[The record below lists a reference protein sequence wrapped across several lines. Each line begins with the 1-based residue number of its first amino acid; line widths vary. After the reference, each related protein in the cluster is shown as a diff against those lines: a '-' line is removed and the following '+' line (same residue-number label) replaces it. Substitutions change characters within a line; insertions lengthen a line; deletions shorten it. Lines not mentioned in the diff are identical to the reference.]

1 MRAECREQ
9 VAKALGKRK
18 LSAADS
24 NRISSLYIRAQ
35 NTLART
41 DPDWMFKSPAE
52 RAEAIAQKTATD
64 LAVQIAKN
72 NQNIARDAII
82 KAQLQNEIYNH
93 PKLNPVQAL
102 MRKIAYFSD
111 QSGIQSIEKQSQALH
126 SRWMSLVAD
135 VFTKTQ
141 ERFGMSVNKAMTDD
155 IIRVMFG
162 GKSDNPEITAM
173 AKEVSAALEEMRLA
187 FNRAG
192 GNIKKL
198 DNFGFMT
205 SHDQKKVA
213 LTDQSEWVNDALA
226 GVDRN
231 QYVKETGE
239 LMDELEL
246 KSMLEE
252 IYKTISTN
260 GANKDLLILNK
271 QAKAGASPVGGRS
284 KMANRHQESR
294 ALHFKDGDA
303 WLAYQKKYGTY
314 DEAGFHEI
322 LKNHTHRMSTEV
334 AMMQN
339 LGSNP
344 RNTFES
350 LLDEAKIK
358 LKADPQNGMKHGEID
373 KQAHRAMSMYNTL
386 DANTRAID
394 STLGNVMGGLRALM
408 VASKLGGTTLTTFG
422 DHASMKKV
430 ANMLGLSYTK
440 SILPE
445 YMKQLKQGATRDEA
459 LRFGLGINEMAG
471 SMTRFGDAD
480 IVSSATKSGRF
491 NARMQAFAATTMKLS
506 GLNAVTAGAK
516 RALNLVHMNKLA
528 EMTRKTDWKD
538 LGADDLKIL
547 QGNGITERDWQLWQ
561 QLEPSKREDGTA
573 VLTQNDFFSAPDDI
587 FINFASPEL
596 KALKDEIDAQIL
608 ELNDRN
614 AIDDLR
620 IKNREQKLDDIK
632 RSLSQRLL
640 DYANRKDAQAQAE
653 KQALQDRID
662 LIDAQKEASAAQAD
676 LNTYIRTIENQE
688 DLKGF
693 IDGITQGKTIDNLT
707 DKAKKLGR
715 TLESL
720 DNKVVTKT
728 TRLND
733 KIKTF
738 EKEIQGKFSDFT
750 ELLNSKSKLSKDK
763 LIEYEGKLSERLN
776 RYASRRDVNVQKE
789 LDALNELK
797 DLVAL
802 KQERL
807 DTDFEVRKAQEQTRI
822 KQKTDQK
829 IDSSISRNSRR
840 NYKSGEDLGYRLG
853 NAERRM
859 TELRTKMRSTDSSAN
874 KAVTQKYKELDKR
887 VNTLDAEFIEYQ
899 TKVAERQEKRQ
910 HVMDRLNNSITPR
923 QKELLADARYK
934 AAMKYQTHIFNE
946 ESVAIIEAGVRERS
960 IINLGEAGT
969 IQGELGRTLFQFKG
983 FPLAYMFRI
992 GHRAFAQG
1000 DVKSRV
1006 TFLASLLAYQTLA
1019 GALIVQTQNLANG
1032 KNPEPVFTI
1041 DFFGKSLLKGGGLSF
1056 LGDIMSALSD
1066 PTGRSASD
1074 FISGPLLGQSMKL
1087 GMLLTGMGNNFI
1099 EGKESTRM
1107 MEVANTLKGNIPL
1120 QNLWY
1125 SKLVVDRML
1134 YSKLQNMIDPDYLPR
1149 TQQRLENL
1157 GNSYWWDLSEE

>member
-344 RNTFES
+344 RHTFES

-471 SMTRFGDAD
+471 SITRFGDAD

-528 EMTRKTDWKD
+528 EMTRKTDWND

-573 VLTQNDFFSAPDDI
+573 VLTQNDFFNAPDDI

-789 LDALNELK
+789 LDTLNELK

-1000 DVKSRV
+1000 DIKSRV

-1087 GMLLTGMGNNFI
+1087 GMLLTGMGNNII

-1107 MEVANTLKGNIPL
+1107 MEVANTLKSNIPL

-1134 YSKLQNMIDPDYLPR
+1134 YSKMQNMIDPDYLPR

>member
-528 EMTRKTDWKD
+528 EMTRKSDWKD

>member
-1 MRAECREQ
+1 MRTECREQ
-9 VAKALGKRK
+9 VAKALGKRR

-24 NRISSLYIRAQ
+24 NRISSLYTRAQ

-82 KAQLQNEIYNH
+82 KAQVQNEIYNH

-111 QSGIQSIEKQSQALH
+111 QSGIQSVEKQSQALH

-141 ERFGMSVNKAMTDD
+141 ERFGMSVNKEMTDD

-173 AKEVSAALEEMRLA
+173 AKEVSATLEEMRLA

-213 LTDQSEWVNDALA
+213 LTDQSEWASDVLA

-231 QYVKETGE
+231 QYVKDSGE
-239 LMDELEL
+239 LMDDLEL
-246 KSMLEE
+246 KTVLDD

-260 GANKDLLILNK
+260 GANKDLQVLTK

-303 WLAYQKKYGTY
+303 WLAYQQKYGTY
-314 DEAGFHEI
+314 NEAGFHEI
-322 LKNHTHRMSTEV
+322 LKNHTQRMSIEV

-344 RNTFES
+344 RHIFES

-358 LKADPQNGMKHGEID
+358 LKADPENGLKHGEID

-408 VASKLGGTTLTTFG
+408 VASKLGGTTLTTFS

-430 ANMLGLSYTK
+430 GNMLGLSYTK

-445 YMKQLKQGATRDEA
+445 YMKQLKQGSTRDEA
-459 LRFGLGINEMAG
+459 LRFGLGISEMAG
-471 SMTRFGDAD
+471 SMSRFGDAD

-491 NARMQAFAATTMKLS
+491 NARMRAFATVNMKLS

-516 RALNLVHMNKLA
+516 RAINLVHMNKLA
-528 EMTRKTDWKD
+528 EMTRKIDWKD

-547 QGNGITERDWQLWQ
+547 QGNGINERDWQLWQ

-573 VLTQNDFFSAPDDI
+573 VLTQNDFFNAPDDV
-587 FINFASPEL
+587 FINFSSPEL
-596 KALKDEIDAQIL
+596 KALKDEIDGQIS
-608 ELNDRN
+608 ELNRRN
-614 AIDDLR
+614 SEDDLR
-620 IKNREQKLDDIK
+620 IVNKSQRIDDIK
-632 RSLSQRLL
+632 QQLSTRLQ
-640 DYANRKDAQAQAE
+640 DYANRKDAKANEE

-662 LIDAQKEASAAQAD
+662 LLDAQKEAVAAQSDMNAY
-676 LNTYIRTIENQE
+676 LRTVKNSEN
-688 DLKGF
+688 LKGF
-693 IDGITQGKTIDNLT
+693 MDGITQGKSIDRI
-707 DKAKKLGR
+707 ASGAQKLGR
-715 TLESL
+715 ELESL
-720 DNKVVTKT
+720 DNKISQKSK
-728 TRLND
+728 
-733 KIKTF
+733 KIADNIHTYD
-738 EKEIQGKFSDFT
+738 KEIQQKFKDLT
-750 ELLNSKSKLSKDK
+750 DLLSTKKKLKPEK
-763 LIEYEGKLSERLN
+763 LKEYENTLAERLN
-776 RYASRRDVNVQKE
+776 KYASRRDVNSMRQVE
-789 LDALNELK
+789 GLNNLK

-802 KQERL
+802 KQEQL
-807 DTDFEVRKAQEQTRI
+807 SKQFEINKAVEQTRL
-822 KQKTDQK
+822 KAKADNK
-829 IDSSISRNSRR
+829 IDTSVSSHARQ
-840 NYKSGEDLGYRLG
+840 NYASGENLGKRIG
-853 NAERRM
+853 NAERRII
-859 TELRTKMRSTDSSAN
+859 ELRGKMRSADSAAN
-874 KAVTQKYKELDKR
+874 KAVAQKFKELDRR
-887 VNTLDAEFIEYQ
+887 VNELDAEFDSYLSR
-899 TKVAERQEKRQ
+899 AGERQEKRSK
-910 HVMDRLNNSITPR
+910 VAERLDNSISPR
-923 QKELLADARYK
+923 QQELLADARYK
-934 AAMKYQTHIFNE
+934 AAMKYQTHLFNE
-946 ESVAIIEAGVRERS
+946 ESVAVIEAGVRERS
-960 IINLGEAGT
+960 IINLGDAGT

-983 FPLAYMFRI
+983 YPLAYMFRI

-1000 DVKSRV
+1000 DIKSRV

-1041 DFFGKSLLKGGGLSF
+1041 DFFGKSILKGGGLSF
-1056 LGDIMSALSD
+1056 LGDIMSSLSD

-1074 FISGPLLGQSMKL
+1074 FISGPLIGQGMKL
-1087 GMLLTGMGNNFI
+1087 GMLLTGMGNNII

-1107 MEVANTLKGNIPL
+1107 MEVANALKSNIPL

-1134 YSKLQNMIDPDYLPR
+1134 YSKMQNMIDPDYLPR

-1157 GNSYWWDLSEE
+1157 GNSYWWDLSE

>member
-18 LSAADS
+18 LKAADS

-72 NQNIARDAII
+72 NQNIARDAIL

-213 LTDQSEWVNDALA
+213 LTDQAEWVNDTLK

-344 RNTFES
+344 RHTFES

-528 EMTRKTDWKD
+528 EMTRKTDWND

-573 VLTQNDFFSAPDDI
+573 VLTQNDFFNAPDDI

-789 LDALNELK
+789 LDTLNELK

-1000 DVKSRV
+1000 DIKSRV

-1087 GMLLTGMGNNFI
+1087 GMLLTGMGNNII

-1107 MEVANTLKGNIPL
+1107 MEVANTLKSNIPL

-1134 YSKLQNMIDPDYLPR
+1134 YSKMQNMIDPDYLPR

-1157 GNSYWWDLSEE
+1157 GNSYWWDLSE

>member
-9 VAKALGKRK
+9 VAKALGKKR

-41 DPDWMFKSPAE
+41 DADWIFKSPAE

-72 NQNIARDAII
+72 NQNIARDAVI
-82 KAQLQNEIYNH
+82 KAQVQNEIYNH

-173 AKEVSAALEEMRLA
+173 AKEVSAVLEEMRLA

-213 LTDQSEWVNDALA
+213 LTDQSEWVNDALN
-226 GVDRN
+226 GLDRN

-246 KSMLEE
+246 RSMLEDV
-252 IYKTISTN
+252 YKTISTN
-260 GANKDLLILNK
+260 GANKDLLVLNK
-271 QAKAGASPVGGRS
+271 QAKASASPVGGRS

-344 RNTFES
+344 RHTFES

-358 LKADPQNGMKHGEID
+358 LKADPQNGLKHGEID

-408 VASKLGGTTLTTFG
+408 VTSKLGSTTLTTFG

-440 SILPE
+440 SVLPE
-445 YMKQLKQGATRDEA
+445 YMKQLKQGAARDEA
-459 LRFGLGINEMAG
+459 LRFGLGISEMAG

-491 NARMQAFAATTMKLS
+491 NARMQAFAAMTMKVS
-506 GLNAVTAGAK
+506 GLNAVTASAK

-573 VLTQNDFFSAPDDI
+573 VLTQNDFFNAPDDV
-587 FINFASPEL
+587 FIGFASAEL
-596 KALKDEIDAQIL
+596 KALKDEIEGQIS
-608 ELNDRN
+608 ELNRRN
-614 AIDDLR
+614 NEDDMR
-620 IKNREQKLDDIK
+620 IANKAERIEGVKKQLSAKL
-632 RSLSQRLL
+632 Q
-640 DYANRKDAQAQAE
+640 DYANRKDSKAQAE
-653 KQALQDRID
+653 KQSLQDRID
-662 LIDAQKEASAAQAD
+662 LIDAQKEAVA
-676 LNTYIRTIENQE
+676 
-688 DLKGF
+688 
-693 IDGITQGKTIDNLT
+693 
-707 DKAKKLGR
+707 
-715 TLESL
+715 
-720 DNKVVTKT
+720 
-728 TRLND
+728 
-733 KIKTF
+733 
-738 EKEIQGKFSDFT
+738 IQSD
-750 ELLNSKSKLSKDK
+750 
-763 LIEYEGKLSERLN
+763 IN
-776 RYASRRDVNVQKE
+776 RYLQAEKQSNRIQDFLQQVEEGRHSDVVAQDASKNIQNNARQYGSNAE
-789 LDALNELK
+789 
-797 DLVAL
+797 
-802 KQERL
+802 
-807 DTDFEVRKAQEQTRI
+807 
-822 KQKTDQK
+822 
-829 IDSSISRNSRR
+829 S
-840 NYKSGEDLGYRLG
+840 LGYRLG
-853 NAERRM
+853 NAERRIA
-859 TELRTKMRSTDSSAN
+859 ELRAKIRGADSAAN
-874 KAVTQKYKELDKR
+874 KAIQQKYKELDKR
-887 VNTLDAEFIEYQ
+887 VNDLDAEFVDYLNR
-899 TKVAERQEKRQ
+899 VNDRQEKRNA
-910 HVMDRLNNSITPR
+910 VANRLSNSLSPR

-1000 DVKSRV
+1000 DIKSRV

-1041 DFFGKSLLKGGGLSF
+1041 DFFGKSMLKGGGLSF

-1087 GMLLTGMGNNFI
+1087 GMLLTGMGNNII

-1107 MEVANTLKGNIPL
+1107 MEVANTLKSNIPL

-1125 SKLVVDRML
+1125 SKLIVDRML
-1134 YSKLQNMIDPDYLPR
+1134 YSKMQNMIDPDYLPR

-1157 GNSYWWDLSEE
+1157 GNSYWWDLSE